1 MGLVGLW
8 RARQEMRS
16 LQASQRQM
24 AVEAYG
30 YSELDAQGLVLDFTA
45 AMITSVAKELPER
58 EVVRITTRHYPFP
71 LMTKQTSTYQVL
83 LHHLNSR
90 QATSGGGSKLKL
102 CTIRQVAD
110 ESGLL
115 VRQKIVIDKRRW
127 NRVQG
132 ALVEHGRELK
142 SLKEVLDQG
151 VSVIAF
157 DLNLKK

>member
-1 MGLVGLW
+1 MGLVDLW

-71 LMTKQTSTYQVL
+71 FMTKQTRTYQVL
-83 LHHLNSR
+83 LHHLTSR

-132 ALVEHGRELK
+132 FSSSTAAK
-142 SLKEVLDQG
+142 SRASKRSLTKG
-151 VSVIAF
+151 
-157 DLNLKK
+157 